1 MNKINYQK
9 LLDKELEK
17 IKNTNSVPTLLLQS
31 CCAPCSSYVLEYLS
45 DYFCI
50 TVFFYNPNIETEK
63 EYLKRKDEQIR
74 LIASLNTKH
83 PIDFLDCDYNPE
95 EFYSS
100 VKGLENEKE
109 GGKRCFTC
117 YELRI
122 QKTAEMAKINNL
134 EYFCTTLTIS
144 PLKNSKKINEIGE
157 NLEKQY
163 KIKFLKSDFKKKEG
177 YKRSV
182 ELSKLYNL
190 YRQNYCGCIF
200 SKTEGN

>member
-63 EYLKRKDEQIR
+63 EYLKRKDEQVR

-122 QKTAEMAKINNL
+122 QKT
-134 EYFCTTLTIS
+134 S
-144 PLKNSKKINEIGE
+144 
-157 NLEKQY
+157 
-163 KIKFLKSDFKKKEG
+163 
-177 YKRSV
+177 
-182 ELSKLYNL
+182 YN
-190 YRQNYCGCIF
+190 F
-200 SKTEGN
+200 V